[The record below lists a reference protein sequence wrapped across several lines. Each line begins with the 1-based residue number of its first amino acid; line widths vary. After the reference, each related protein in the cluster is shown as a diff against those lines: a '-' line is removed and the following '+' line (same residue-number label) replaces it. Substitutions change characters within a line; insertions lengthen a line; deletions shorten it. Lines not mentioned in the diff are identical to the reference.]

1 MCIYFK
7 DAFSMIKKIFT
18 LTAVL
23 MLTASSLSGQGFFS
37 VSAGTDGFNM
47 NFGAYQPMRSLLLVP
62 HRHEYN
68 PLLLV
73 PVETPRHYYYDDD
86 DDDDYYYDD
95 VVVYPAH
102 HSIKYYKK
110 AAKRY
115 RKALKHARKHAGS
128 SWGVMLTPNGIM
140 IGGSSGP
147 AYYYDDDIEDFYEDM
162 YEHHHKKYHKK
173 KHHRDKHYKHY
184 KKKHHHHDDD
194 PFF

>member
-86 DDDDYYYDD
+86 DYDDD
-95 VVVYPAH
+95 VVVYPVH
-102 HSIKYYKK
+102 HSKKYYKK

-115 RKALKHARKHAGS
+115 RKALKHARKHSGP
-128 SWGVMLTPNGIM
+128 SWGVMLTPNGIVV
-140 IGGSSGP
+140 GGSSAP
-147 AYYYDDDIEDFYEDM
+147 AYYYDYDDDDIEDFYEDM
-162 YEHHHKKYHKK
+162 YKHHYKKHHKKHHHK
-173 KHHRDKHYKHY
+173 HYR
-184 KKKHHHHDDD
+184 KHHHHDDD
-194 PFF
+194 DDDDD